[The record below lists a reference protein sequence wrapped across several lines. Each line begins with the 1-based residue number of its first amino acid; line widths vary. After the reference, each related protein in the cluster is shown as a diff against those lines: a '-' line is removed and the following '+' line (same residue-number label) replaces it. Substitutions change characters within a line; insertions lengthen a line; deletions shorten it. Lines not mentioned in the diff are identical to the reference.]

1 MDAEGFSV
9 DRSVGLPCRAWG
21 LESGEC
27 PENVM
32 RTDVRC
38 VYPHAARAGITK
50 YPMMALKGS
59 LEAPIMLST
68 SVDKAV
74 NSYNVLIL

>member
-1 MDAEGFSV
+1 
-9 DRSVGLPCRAWG
+9 
-21 LESGEC
+21 
-27 PENVM
+27 M

-50 YPMMALKGS
+50 YPMIALKGS